1 LRAGTVIPLLALV
14 LCVLTLGAFEPRVR
28 SMPENSW
35 MEVLMSPAAPNSLR
49 VSIGLAVVLAL
60 AALWRLIRPGR
71 VQWVPWGGDGR
82 QRYAALEA
90 GAAAGAVA
98 GAAGAAAGAH
108 GAASGAGGLAADGLV
123 LGELG
128 RAGIPF
134 RRIGRVMLGLGDP
147 AGAATDRVSAIWNL
161 RDLAQQEGLDP
172 AVWRA
177 GPELLKVYE
186 DLGLAALPLG
196 MDGLPLPEREGD
208 APVVRDYLCCVAERD
223 LSLLLPL
230 LPTLAGETG
239 LQAAD

>member
-35 MEVLMSPAAPNSLR
+35 MEVLMSPSAPNSLR

-71 VQWVPWGGDGR
+71 VQWVPWGADGR

-90 GAAAGAVA
+90 GAVA
-98 GAAGAAAGAH
+98 GAQGAT
-108 GAASGAGGLAADGLV
+108 GGLAADGLV

-147 AGAATDRVSAIWNL
+147 AGAATDRISAIWNL